1 MMTDLQ
7 TPHVDREAPA
17 SQAGYTQQA
26 WRALLDLLRDADQ
39 TWLAG
44 DRAVHSELDAAEGY
58 CHLANLL
65 SYAFDFFVESDP
77 ARPEFVPIALPSK
90 KILGDNTDSVYF
102 YTNIRGDVAYR
113 IRGRRADDVYLS
125 FIVHGGPSYTEHHTQ
140 RTISNL
146 NMRQIVTEADGSFEI
161 ILSPERPADAV
172 NWLKLEDDARC
183 VITREYYLDRWHDD
197 HATFGIERVE
207 AAEPPAP
214 LTDEDMARRLR
225 DVASFLTAT
234 MAMVPMRA
242 QPVNE
247 YAAPF
252 RFTVNHPSWGTPD
265 NIYARCFFSLEPD
278 EALVIEGTMT
288 PCVYWGIQLWNPFMQ
303 SLDYRSHQCSVNQRT
318 ARIKSGDSFLVV
330 VAGEDPGV
338 PNWLDTA
345 GHRDGAVFV
354 RWLCAE
360 GEPPTPTTRVVK
372 IADLRA
378 GRV

>member
-1 MMTDLQ
+1 MTDS
-7 TPHVDREAPA
+7 TH
-17 SQAGYTQQA
+17 TQQA

-39 TWLAG
+39 TWLVG
-44 DRAVHSELDAAEGY
+44 DRAVHSELDVAEGY
-58 CHLANLL
+58 RHLTNLL

-90 KILGDNTDSVYF
+90 KILGDNTDSIYF
-102 YTNIRGDVAYR
+102 YTNIRGDLAYR
-113 IRGRRADDVYLS
+113 IVGRRGDDVYLS
-125 FIVHGGPSYTEHHTQ
+125 FIVHGGPTYTEHLGHH
-140 RTISNL
+140 TISNL
-146 NMRQIVTEADGSFEI
+146 NMQEIVTDEAGNFEI
-161 ILSPERPADAV
+161 VLSASRPDDAV
-172 NWLKLEDDARC
+172 NWMRLDDDARC
-183 VITREYYLDRWHDD
+183 VITREYYLDREHD
-197 HATFGIERVE
+197 ARASFRIERVE
-207 AAEPPAP
+207 AASPPEP

-225 DVASFLTAT
+225 DVASFLTTT
-234 MAMVPMRA
+234 MSIVPMRA

-252 RFTVNHPSWGTPD
+252 RFTVDHPSWGTPD
-265 NIYARCFFSLEPD
+265 NVYARCFYSLEPD

-303 SLDYRSHQCSVNQRT
+303 SLDYRSHRCSVNQRT

-330 VAGEDPGV
+330 VAAEDPGV

-360 GEPPTPTTRVVK
+360 AQPATPTTRVVRL
-372 IADLRA
+372 ADLRA
-378 GRV
+378 AHV